1 MEPSNV
7 PCFPNGVTNGNGI
20 TAFPGSTP
28 LYKSG
33 ILVGGL
39 GISGDGV
46 DQDDYVANAG
56 AAGYLPDPSIRADQI
71 EYQRHDASVLQVSAT
86 AQFIMIGANAN
97 QVARKRGPHEKTNE

>member
-1 MEPSNV
+1 MREIAFTTRTIGFLAQPFYPPGIDGTSPGPLLHLQGNLFKMKPTA
-7 PCFPNGVTNGNGI
+7 PCIPNGVTNGDGI

-46 DQDDYVANAG
+46 DQDDYVTNAG
-56 AAGYLPDPSIRADQI
+56 AAGYLP
-71 EYQRHDASVLQVSAT
+71 
-86 AQFIMIGANAN
+86 
-97 QVARKRGPHEKTNE
+97 GPIH

>member
-1 MEPSNV
+1 LQRNLFEMKPTV
-7 PCFPNGVTNGNGI
+7 PCIPDGTTNGSGI

-56 AAGYLPDPSIRADQI
+56 AAGYLPDPSTRADQI
-71 EYQRHDASVLQVSAT
+71 VFRGTTLPFFKFPRHPGL
-86 AQFIMIGANAN
+86 
-97 QVARKRGPHEKTNE
+97 

>member
-1 MEPSNV
+1 MMQQDLFLRYATPRRRHARPAV
-7 PCFPNGVTNGNGI
+7 DGNGDGI

-33 ILVGGL
+33 MLVGGL

-71 EYQRHDASVLQVSAT
+71 EY
-86 AQFIMIGANAN
+86 
-97 QVARKRGPHEKTNE
+97 RGTTLPFFKFPRQPNL